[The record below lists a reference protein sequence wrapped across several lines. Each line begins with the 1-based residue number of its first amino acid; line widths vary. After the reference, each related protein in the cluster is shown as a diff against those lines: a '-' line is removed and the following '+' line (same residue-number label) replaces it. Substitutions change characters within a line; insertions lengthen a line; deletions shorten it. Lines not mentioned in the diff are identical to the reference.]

1 MSVLVFLVRESFV
14 GVDLSHSQQTTTKNI
29 TARFLR
35 INIYINREQEQQEQ
49 QQYAFTHI
57 HIR

>member
-1 MSVLVFLVRESFV
+1 MSVLVFLRESFV
-14 GVDLSHSQQTTTKNI
+14 GVDLSLSQHTTTTKNI